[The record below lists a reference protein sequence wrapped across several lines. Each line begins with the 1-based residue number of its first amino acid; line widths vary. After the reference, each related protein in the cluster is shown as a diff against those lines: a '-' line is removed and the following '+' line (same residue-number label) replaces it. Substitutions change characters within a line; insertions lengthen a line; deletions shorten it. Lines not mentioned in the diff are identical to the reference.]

1 MQLCYQTDIVFR
13 WTSFCAKC
21 VESSREI
28 GVISNDLSTP
38 CNFPQMEHV
47 VLHDKLTEHE
57 EKSKS

>member
-1 MQLCYQTDIVFR
+1 MQFCYQTDIVFR

-21 VESSREI
+21 VEGSREI

-47 VLHDKLTEHE
+47 VLHDKLTEH
-57 EKSKS
+57 